1 MKKILIV
8 DDEEIMLMLAER
20 ALGSHYETI
29 LAHSGAEAVDLYFK
43 DQPDL
48 VLTDL
53 RMPEMSGYELQSTI
67 HSRSDADTPFIFITS
82 DESDESESRG
92 FDLGAADYIRKPIKA
107 EVLLKRIE
115 RVLDNVDENNR
126 LRKEAQLD
134 AMTGLYNKA
143 TTERILGDIVSK
155 KRGMLLVL
163 DLDSFKL
170 INDIHGHEMG
180 DRILI
185 VFSELIKSSIRAN
198 DIAGRIGG
206 DEFVV
211 FCENLFDI
219 TAIEQKVN
227 VYNEKLLEAARAYMG
242 QDMNI
247 PLGCSCG
254 ATKVW
259 DLTQDYL
266 TVFSKADAALYKAKQ
281 EGKHC
286 THFYEKDS
294 ETESEAAI
302 SDFRNLKMIFGERN
316 QSRGAFVT
324 DTESFKTI
332 YRFMVRLI
340 SNYQVDTRMVIFTLT
355 GSEGQELSDATEKFM
370 DVATSNLRSSD
381 VVLKHNHNQVIMLIM
396 KVDVEKYTIPV
407 MRVLAAWKR
416 DGIHGISV
424 GFEAE
429 QLECDV

>member
-324 DTESFKTI
+324 DTESFKTV

-370 DVATSNLRSSD
+370 DLATSNLRSSD
-381 VVLKHNHNQVIMLIM
+381 VVMKHNHNQVIMLIM

-416 DGIHGISV
+416 DGIQGVSV

-429 QLECDV
+429 QLECDA

>member
-20 ALGSHYETI
+20 ALGSYYETI

-134 AMTGLYNKA
+134 SMTGLYNKT
-143 TTERILGDIVSK
+143 TTERILGDVVQK
-155 KRGMLLVL
+155 KRGMLMVL

-185 VFSELIKSSIRAN
+185 VFAELIKSSIREN

-211 FCENLFDI
+211 FCENLFEI
-219 TAIEQKVN
+219 AAIEQKVD
-227 VYNEKLLEAARAYMG
+227 VYNEKLIRAAKTYMG
-242 QDMNI
+242 EDMDI

-254 ATKVW
+254 ATRIW
-259 DLTQDYL
+259 DNNQNYL

-294 ETESEAAI
+294 GTESEAAI

-324 DTESFKTI
+324 DTESFKTV

-340 SNYQVDTRMVIFTLT
+340 SNYQVDTRMVIFTLN
-355 GSEGQELSDATEKFM
+355 GSEGQDLSDATEKFLNL
-370 DVATSNLRSSD
+370 ATSNLRSSD
-381 VVLKHNHNQVIMLIM
+381 VVMKHNHNQVIMLIM
-396 KVDVEKYTIPV
+396 KVDAEKYTIPV

-416 DGIHGISV
+416 EGILGVSV

>member
-20 ALGSHYETI
+20 ALGQHYVTV
-29 LAHSGAEAVDLYFK
+29 LAHSGAEAVNLYFEE
-43 DQPDL
+43 QPDL

-67 HSRSDADTPFIFITS
+67 HSKSDEDTPFIFITS

-92 FDLGAADYIRKPIKA
+92 FDLGAADYIRKPIKP

-143 TTERILGDIVSK
+143 TTERVLNDTVHK
-155 KRGMLLVL
+155 KRGMLLAL

-180 DRILI
+180 DKILI
-185 VFSELIKSSIRAN
+185 AFSELIKSSIREN

-211 FCENLFDI
+211 FCENLFD
-219 TAIEQKVN
+219 TKAIEQRVEFYN
-227 VYNEKLLEAARAYMG
+227 VKLMETARMYMG
-242 QDMNI
+242 EEVDI

-254 ATKVW
+254 ATKIW
-259 DLTQDYL
+259 DLSEDYL

-281 EGKHC
+281 VGKHC
-286 THFYEKDS
+286 THFYEKDA
-294 ETESEAAI
+294 ETESESAI

-316 QSRGAFVT
+316 PQRGAFLT
-324 DTESFKTI
+324 DCDSFKTV
-332 YRFMVRLI
+332 YRFVLRLI

-355 GSEGQELSDATEKFM
+355 GDDDHVVCDATEKFLEI
-370 DVATSNLRSSD
+370 ATNNLRGSD
-381 VVLKHNHNQVIMLIM
+381 VVLKYNHNQVIMIIM

-416 DGIHGISV
+416 DGMHEVSI

-429 QLECDV
+429 PL